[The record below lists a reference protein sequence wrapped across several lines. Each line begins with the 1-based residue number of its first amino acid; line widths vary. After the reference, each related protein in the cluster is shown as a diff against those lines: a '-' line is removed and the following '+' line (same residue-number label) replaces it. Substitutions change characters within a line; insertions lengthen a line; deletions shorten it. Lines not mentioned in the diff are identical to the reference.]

1 MARPLRIEYPGGVYH
16 ITSRGNAQQPIF
28 LSDIDRG
35 SFLNILSSVIN
46 RCNWLCHAYCLM
58 DNHYHLL
65 IETPEG
71 NLSKGMRQLNGV
83 YTQWFNRNHGRVGHI
98 FQGRYKAI
106 VVEKE
111 AYLLELCRYMVLN
124 PVRAAMVDKPDK
136 WAWSSYRS
144 TAGLK
149 KGQRFLTTDWIL
161 GQFAGNRSKAERLC
175 RSFIKEGIVKESP
188 WKELKGQIY
197 LGGMEFIDRLK
208 AVVRKVE
215 GIKEIPRVQRY
226 ASRPGLSEIIK
237 KDVRFKRDESI
248 YKAHVGFGYSLKEI
262 ADYLD
267 LHYTTVSKVINA
279 MGHKK

>member
-1 MARPLRIEYPGGVYH
+1 MARPLRIEYQGGVYH
-16 ITSRGNAQQPIF
+16 ITSRGNAQQSIF
-28 LSDIDRG
+28 LSDTDKE
-35 SFLNILSSVIN
+35 SFLNILSSIVK
-46 RCNWLCHAYCLM
+46 RFNWLCHAYCLM

-83 YTQWFNRNHGRVGHI
+83 YTQWFNRNHRRVGHI

-111 AYLLELCRYMVLN
+111 SYLLELCRYVVLN
-124 PVRAAMVDKPDK
+124 PVRAGLVDRPDK
-136 WAWSSYRS
+136 WVWGSYKA
-144 TAGLK
+144 TAGMK
-149 KGQRFLTTDWIL
+149 KVPELLTTDWIL
-161 GQFAGNRSKAERLC
+161 GQFANNRRKAERLY
-175 RSFIKEGIVKESP
+175 RLFIKEGIVKESP
-188 WKELKGQIY
+188 WKELKGQIF
-197 LGGMEFIDRLK
+197 LGRVEFIDRLK
-208 AVVRKVE
+208 EIIKKVD
-215 GIKEIPRVQRY
+215 GVKEIPRVQRY
-226 ASRPGLSEIIK
+226 VNRPGLSEIFK
-237 KDVRFKRDESI
+237 VRGKLKRDESI